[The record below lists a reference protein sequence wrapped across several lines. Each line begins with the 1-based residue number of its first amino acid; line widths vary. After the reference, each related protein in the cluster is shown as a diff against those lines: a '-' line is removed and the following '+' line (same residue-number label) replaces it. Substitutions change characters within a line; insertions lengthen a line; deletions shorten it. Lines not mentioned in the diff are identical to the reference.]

1 MLKEIMNKNL
11 YLLAYTDTANDV
23 ALTLKQKGFADAE
36 EVINFLEA
44 NGWIDIT
51 DIYAPLLQEDCYV
64 YSKFENDYLRV
75 AIYEGVYEDGNEGKI
90 NR

>member
-1 MLKEIMNKNL
+1 MLKDIMNKNL
-11 YLLAYTDTANDV
+11 YLIAYTDVANDV
-23 ALTLKQKGFADAE
+23 ALTLGQKGFSDAE

-51 DIYAPLLQEDCYV
+51 EIYAPLLQEDCYV

-75 AIYEGVYEDGNEGKI
+75 TIHEGVYENGNEGKI
-90 NR
+90 NG

>member
-1 MLKEIMNKNL
+1 MDKNL
-11 YLLAYTDTANDV
+11 YLIAYTDIANDF
-23 ALTLKQKGFADAE
+23 ALTLGQKGFTDTE
-36 EVINFLEA
+36 EILNFIEA

-64 YSKFENDYLRV
+64 YTKFENDYLRV
-75 AIYEGVYEDGNEGKI
+75 AIHEGVYENGSEGKT

>member
-1 MLKEIMNKNL
+1 MNKNL
-11 YLLAYTDTANDV
+11 YLISYTDVANEC
-23 ALTLKQKGFADAE
+23 ALTLGQQGFADTE
-36 EVINFLEA
+36 EVINFLET

-51 DIYAPLLQEDCYV
+51 DVYAPLLQEDCYV

-75 AIYEGVYEDGNEGKI
+75 TIHEGVYENGDEGKI